1 MTGPIAKGWV
11 TTDEAQALTDYAR
24 AHVRRLAI
32 RKRVEARRVGR
43 DWLINLW
50 REDLGD
56 AGLGRRH

>member
-1 MTGPIAKGWV
+1 MTG
-11 TTDEAQALTDYAR
+11 YAR

-32 RKRVEARRVGR
+32 RKRVEARRMGR

-56 AGLGRRH
+56 VGLGRRHRD